1 MTCVEKGQ
9 EHPPIF
15 GANLITLS
23 IYRNLIAKNY
33 RIYRIFN
40 NIFVTRTVVTD
51 WQLLKVSG
59 SMALIESVKKIYVGK
74 LIGTPEY

>member
-15 GANLITLS
+15 GPNLITLS

-59 SMALIESVKKIYVGK
+59 SMALIESVKKFMW
-74 LIGTPEY
+74 EN